1 MGGQMYGMNMPN
13 YMNGYNGYNG
23 YNIPMQSPLQQPIQ
37 APMVRQEGIKLQGKS
52 VDNIEVVKAMDIP
65 LDGSISYFPIADG
78 SAIVTKQLQMDGTS
92 KTIIYKPIT
101 ENQQKNEINYISVE
115 DFTKTIEKI
124 NKNIEDNSTEDLE
137 EEIEEIKKQI
147 ESINKSIKDITKKSK
162 N

>member
-1 MGGQMYGMNMPN
+1 MSYQMYGMNMPN
-13 YMNGYNGYNG
+13 YMNGYNGYN
-23 YNIPMQSPLQQPIQ
+23 IPMQQPLQQSMQQPV
-37 APMVRQEGIKLQGKS
+37 PRQETIKLQGKS
-52 VDNIEVVKAMDIP
+52 VDSIEVVKAMDIP

-92 KTIIYKPIT
+92 RTIVYKPVN
-101 ENQQKNEINYISVE
+101 ESQQKNEINYISVE